1 MKKSKGF
8 TEAISQLEST
18 IAEIEKG
25 DLSLD
30 ELTAKVQDASKLVKA
45 CRQQLRSTEDILNKT
60 LEDIN

>member
-30 ELTAKVQDASKLVKA
+30 ELTAKVKDASKLVKA